1 MTDEPS
7 STTSD
12 AAPEPEAEGL
22 DARGLIDQYARWK
35 RKAALLIWA
44 ALGLLLLGLAL
55 QALLSP
61 VG

>member
-1 MTDEPS
+1 MTDDPS

-12 AAPEPEAEGL
+12 AAPEAEGL

-55 QALLSP
+55 QALLAP